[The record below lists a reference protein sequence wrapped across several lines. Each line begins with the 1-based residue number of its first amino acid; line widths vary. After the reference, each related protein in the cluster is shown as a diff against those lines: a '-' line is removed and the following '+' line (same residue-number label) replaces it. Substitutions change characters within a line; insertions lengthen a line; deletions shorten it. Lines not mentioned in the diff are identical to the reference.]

1 MFYNVFLPDCLISKR
16 YRFIWKVWVMSQSS
30 SKTLTLTQTKRRTV
44 EWKWAVPVC
53 HTLRCHCN
61 IADLIYKKSAWS
73 RHALIGNS
81 RLKPFI
87 LNSMMVSKLFSQLTH
102 FIPLVFQYPLKTWE
116 NQRFSD
122 VFRSYRK
129 FSKLQGAPKNYL
141 ISLNIIAWS

>member
-30 SKTLTLTQTKRRTV
+30 SKTLTLTQTERRTV

-53 HTLRCHCN
+53 HTLRRHCN
-61 IADLIYKKSAWS
+61 IAGLSYKKRAWF

-81 RLKPFI
+81 RLKLFI
-87 LNSMMVSKLFSQLTH
+87 LNSMMVSKLFSQLTR

-122 VFRSYRK
+122 VFRSHRK